1 VEDQEIEVK
10 FYISNIDAIIEY
22 LEGSGAK
29 LIQPRTLE
37 TNLRFDTPERL
48 LSNSYKVLRLR
59 QDTKARLTYKGPAR
73 SLEGARVRQE
83 IEFVVENFRS
93 ARLFLEALGYQIVM
107 IYEKFRSSYEL
118 NSVEISID
126 EMPYGNFVEIEG
138 PSVEEI
144 QLVNQRL
151 GLNWDAKIPSS
162 YSVLFEQLKEK
173 KTLLFRDMIFEN
185 FNSLV
190 ISADDLGVQPADR
203 LE

>member
-59 QDTKARLTYKGPAR
+59 QDTKARLTYKGPAH

-83 IEFVVENFRS
+83 IEFVVENFKS

-144 QLVNQRL
+144 QLVNERL